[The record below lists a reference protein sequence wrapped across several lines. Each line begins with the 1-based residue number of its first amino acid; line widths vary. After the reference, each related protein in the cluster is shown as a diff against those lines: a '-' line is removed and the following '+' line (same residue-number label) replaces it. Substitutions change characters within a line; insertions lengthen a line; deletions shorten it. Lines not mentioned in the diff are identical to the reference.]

1 MSESSTST
9 SISHCPESASPA
21 VTEITYDI
29 SHIEQ
34 LPEERV
40 ETLRAAGIK
49 VRDFAYEP
57 MPNSSKAPEI
67 FDPVPYK
74 NRGLLRPKALFR
86 LINMGWLTLTD
97 VGRYFNPYD
106 YIALAHYDDKPDEQ
120 RYPFVA
126 VSQNESIPTP
136 SQLVGHFGLP
146 LLGPLFGGL
155 SFDLAA
161 SICSVSSVRAMLL

>member
-1 MSESSTST
+1 M
-9 SISHCPESASPA
+9 
-21 VTEITYDI
+21 
-29 SHIEQ
+29 
-34 LPEERV
+34 R
-40 ETLRAAGIK
+40 
-49 VRDFAYEP
+49 
-57 MPNSSKAPEI
+57 NS
-67 FDPVPYK
+67 DK

-161 SICSVSSVRAMLL
+161 CAQILMRSIAICSVSSVRAMLL